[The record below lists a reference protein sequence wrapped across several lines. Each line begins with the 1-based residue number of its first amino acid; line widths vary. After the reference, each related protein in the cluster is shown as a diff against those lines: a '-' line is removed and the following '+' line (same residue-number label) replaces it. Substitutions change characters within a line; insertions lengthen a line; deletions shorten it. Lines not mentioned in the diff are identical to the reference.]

1 MILYRKTTPAIPL
14 VPIVAT
20 SLCIVIGVALFVF
33 SSLNL
38 LTLFAVVLLSIC
50 LGFLLRK
57 TERRIHNDPS
67 SDHPLDLPFAIAHD
81 QEIYQHYLEFS
92 RSLKRISQIPD
103 PVYRDAAIEKIKAM
117 DASLRS
123 VAVGTLTFDSSETWR
138 LVYEALLRSPS
149 VYLYRSVAWVRN
161 ENYWQDEPGR
171 KSTRLNFEL
180 VDQQRL
186 NIERIVIIADSL
198 WPKEERFPTENIL
211 RWVDEHLRHG
221 IWIKLVREST
231 IQNEPD
237 LMVDMGIYGSHAVG
251 EQILDEDCKTLSFV
265 LKFDFATVEAAEQ
278 RWNRLSIYA
287 VSYKELLA
295 KPP

>member
-1 MILYRKTTPAIPL
+1 MNPNHKALSAVRLSPVVVTGL
-14 VPIVAT
+14 GVLLGIV
-20 SLCIVIGVALFVF
+20 LFLF
-33 SSLNL
+33 ASLNL
-38 LTLFAVVLLSIC
+38 QMLFAVVLLSIC
-50 LGFLLRK
+50 VGLLLQK
-57 TERRIHNDPS
+57 NAQQTRRNIT

-81 QEIYQHYLEFS
+81 QELYEHYLAFS

-123 VAVGTLTFDSSETWR
+123 VAVGTLTFDTTETWR

-149 VYLYRSVAWVRN
+149 VYLYRSVAWVKKQG
-161 ENYWQDEPGR
+161 YWQDEPGR
-171 KSTRLNFEL
+171 KSTQLNFEL

-198 WPKEERFPTENIL
+198 WPKEDRFPMEPIL
-211 RWVDEHLRHG
+211 KWIDEHLRHG

-231 IQNEPD
+231 IQSEPD
-237 LMVDMGIYGSHAVG
+237 LMTDMGIYGSHAIG
-251 EQILDEDCKTLSFV
+251 EQILDEDCKTIRFV
-265 LKFDFATVEAAEQ
+265 LKFDFDAVEAAEQ

-287 VSYKELLA
+287 VPYKDLLD